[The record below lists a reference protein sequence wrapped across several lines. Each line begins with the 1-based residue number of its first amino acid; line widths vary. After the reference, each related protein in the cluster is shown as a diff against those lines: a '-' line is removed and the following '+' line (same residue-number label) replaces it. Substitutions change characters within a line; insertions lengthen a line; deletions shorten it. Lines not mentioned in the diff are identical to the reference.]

1 MTRPTVPVAF
11 LSFIVYVLLD
21 WGLHALALWL
31 GTAGLGPTAELLMRI
46 PAELLAFVPL
56 LAAGLTAGYLAA
68 PRGFPI
74 AFVAALAGAWVS
86 FLWTYDGMIGEIL
99 GSADNLLS
107 VITRS
112 FAVAVAAGVA
122 AWGGERCRGP
132 D

>member
-1 MTRPTVPVAF
+1 MSRPYVPVAF

-46 PAELLAFVPL
+46 PTELLNFLPFL
-56 LAAGLTAGYLAA
+56 GAGLTAGWLAA
-68 PRGFPI
+68 PRGFPV

-86 FLWTYDGMIGEIL
+86 FLWTYDGMAAEIL

-107 VITRS
+107 VVTRS
-112 FAVAVAAGVA
+112 IAVAAAAGVA
-122 AWGGERCRGP
+122 AWGGERCRVNA
-132 D
+132 